1 MSVEITYKNNVIA
14 NISTSSTKT
23 LKTAGKYCEGDIVV
37 KNTQDGGATP
47 SGTKQITAN
56 GTYDV
61 TDFASVVVAVTQ
73 GATQIK
79 TVDFTLSSD
88 ATAVTTVLQN
98 DEFLTE
104 HHADDNF
111 VVILFPTTTQQ
122 TNNYILLNMSGNIA
136 IGGFMYGLSVRSG
149 GGTNIYVAGKT
160 NKLSSASYNGTMYYE
175 NGKLMVYATATRI
188 LGAGNYKIVM
198 CRCQSG
204 E

>member
-1 MSVEITYKNNVIA
+1 MSVEITYKNKVLA
-14 NISTSSTKT
+14 NISTSATKT
-23 LKTAGKYCEGDIVV
+23 LKTAGKYCEGDIIV
-37 KNTQDGGATP
+37 KNTQDGGVSP

-56 GTYDV
+56 GAYDV
-61 TDFASVVVAVTQ
+61 TNFASVVVAVAQ

-104 HHADDNF
+104 HHDDDNF
-111 VVILFPTTTQQ
+111 VVMLFPTTTQQ

-136 IGGFMYGLSVRSG
+136 IGGFMYGFSVRSG

-160 NKLSSASYNGTMYYE
+160 NGLSSASYNGTMYYE
-175 NGKLMVYATATRI
+175 NGKLMVYATTTRI
-188 LGAGNYKIVM
+188 LGAGDYKIVM

>member
-1 MSVEITYKNNVIA
+1 MSVEITYKNNIIA
-14 NISTSSTKT
+14 DISTNSTKT

-37 KNTQDGGATP
+37 KNTQDGGANP
-47 SGTKQITAN
+47 SGTKQITAD

-111 VVILFPTTTQQ
+111 VVMLFPTTTQQ

-198 CRCQSG
+198 CCCNSSG
-204 E
+204 